1 MRDPVTAAVWAVS
14 MLATAYGHVA
24 LKLAMTGQ
32 GTSAP
37 ALLRA
42 LWSPWA
48 VSGVLAWG
56 LSSFL
61 WLRILATET
70 LFSANSTAAIKDLIL
85 AVACMLFLRES
96 ITGTQWAGFA
106 LIVAGVWLVR

>member
-1 MRDPVTAAVWAVS
+1 MRDPVSLAVWVVS

-24 LKLAMTGQ
+24 LKIAMTGR

-37 ALLRA
+37 ELLRA

-48 VSGVLAWG
+48 VSGLLAWG

-61 WLRILATET
+61 WLRIIATET
-70 LFSANSTAAIKDLIL
+70 LFSANSTSAIKDVLLGL
-85 AVACMLFLRES
+85 ACLVFLRET